1 MEDITA
7 ATNQTFIMEALES
20 VHLMKRN
27 QINIISIKIQGQNSR
42 KFHNP

>member
-27 QINIISIKIQGQNSR
+27 QINIISIKILRRGS
-42 KFHNP
+42 KFKKIP